1 MSRDATWSNKDGLVV
16 GFGTH
21 SDDSEVAAVVSSAN
35 GRVVVQREIVGVNLS
50 DTYSASNFIPQE
62 HVIPRGSVIIRG
74 TVQVLVA
81 FSTGS
86 SPTLDIGLFTKGLA
100 TDVVDVADGLVADM
114 SAAELTSIGEVH
126 ILDGAQIATAGQTA
140 VGYTGLGDCVIAPSY
155 ETAAF
160 TTGKL
165 LLTLE
170 YIPPHGAAASR
181 TIAAV

>member
-16 GFGTH
+16 GFGPH

-35 GRVVVQREIVGVNLS
+35 GRVVVQREIVGANLV
-50 DTYSASNFIPQE
+50 DTYAIAQFMPQE
-62 HVIPRGSVIIRG
+62 HVIPRGSVIVRA

-81 FSTGS
+81 FSTAS

-100 TDVVDVADGLVADM
+100 TDVTDGADKLVADM
-114 SAAELTSIGEVH
+114 TAAELTSIGEVH
-126 ILDGAQIATAGQTA
+126 ILDGAGIGASGQTA
-140 VGYTGLGDCVIAPSY
+140 VGAVGLGDCVIAPSY

-165 LLTLE
+165 ILSVE
-170 YIPPHGAAASR
+170 YIPPYGAAASR